1 MVKRI
6 LTILFFLVHTVT
18 QAGTV
23 LNVHYCMGDLA
34 SISIGTQEDESC
46 PFCGMRDESC
56 CHDEQRVIKQ
66 FDTSCLVNS
75 MSKVDFYLPD
85 FNVRRANVKLAS
97 VPVICCFITE
107 NFSPSGSPPIYLKNC
122 IFRI

>member
-34 SISIGTQEDESC
+34 SISIGAQEDESC
-46 PFCGMRDESC
+46 AFCGMRDESC
-56 CHDEQRVIKQ
+56 CHDEQQVIKQ
-66 FDTSCLVNS
+66 VDTSCLVNS
-75 MSKVDFYLPD
+75 ITKVDFYLPD
-85 FNVRRANVKLAS
+85 RKF
-97 VPVICCFITE
+97 
-107 NFSPSGSPPIYLKNC
+107 FSFGLSTDLFEELHFPDMI
-122 IFRI
+122 